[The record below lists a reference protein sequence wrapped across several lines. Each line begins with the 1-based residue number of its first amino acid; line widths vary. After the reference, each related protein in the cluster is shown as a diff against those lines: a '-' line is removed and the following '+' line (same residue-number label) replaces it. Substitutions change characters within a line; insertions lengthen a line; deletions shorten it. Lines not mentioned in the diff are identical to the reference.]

1 MLPFRYFPAGHTQG
15 PPSIKVVIP
24 PAQAKHEPPEIEVLP
39 MGQFTQAPPLLYCPA
54 AQATIVQEV
63 APTPDV
69 WPGGHGEQNCVPE
82 IEEKVFAGHNVH
94 VPPDIEVEPGP
105 HCVHVLV
112 VPPIEV

>member
-1 MLPFRYFPAGHTQG
+1 MLPLKNFPAGHTQG

-54 AQATIVQEV
+54 AQAAIVQEV

-82 IEEKVFAGHNVH
+82 IEEAVFAGHNVH